1 MRLGPYLLW
10 GNAMAAGTRFS
21 RAFVKAAVSGTLAV
35 MPSVAEAHVKW
46 FTTTDVATPP
56 LRPAVVLTPLF
67 GGVLA
72 AASLALFVG
81 VLLGGWIAKRWPSF
95 TSPGL
100 KFASTEERL
109 IRAAT
114 GAYFIF
120 VSSHGGVILTP
131 ELRSPESW
139 IPAVQFVAAMALI
152 WQPTCAV
159 AGAIILLLY
168 GFAVDRYGI
177 FHLTDYLFFPAL
189 AFYLI
194 SLALPRWRL
203 VVLREPLLTGAL
215 AFSLAWTAIEK
226 FVYPQWTYAVVATH
240 PSIAFG
246 LPVPFVVVVAGFVE
260 FTLAFYLIVGRG
272 LVRIGGAVYAMIFI
286 AAMPSFGKLD
296 VYGHL
301 VIVAT
306 LVITMLRGATPF
318 QRFWHRRQGTLM
330 VDAAWIMALYWMA
343 LVLFFA
349 AYYALQ
355 ASVRG

>member
-1 MRLGPYLLW
+1 MSAAVRTK
-10 GNAMAAGTRFS
+10 GNAVRVCIAAAT
-21 RAFVKAAVSGTLAV
+21 AAIV
-35 MPSVAEAHVKW
+35 PSVADAHVKW
-46 FTTTDVATPP
+46 FTATNVATPP
-56 LRPAVVLTPLF
+56 LRLTAVVTPMF
-67 GGVLA
+67 GGALA
-72 AASLALFVG
+72 AASILLFCG
-81 VLLGGWIAKRWPSF
+81 VLLDGWIAGRWPSF
-95 TSPGL
+95 TSSGT
-100 KFASTEERL
+100 KSASVEERL

-152 WQPTCAV
+152 WQPTCAA
-159 AGAIILLLY
+159 AGGIILVLY
-168 GFAVDRYGI
+168 GYAVDRYGI
-177 FHLTDYLFFPAL
+177 FHLTDYAFFPAL

-194 SLALPRWRL
+194 SLSLPGWRL
-203 VVLREPLLTGAL
+203 ATIREPLLTGAL

-246 LPVPFVVVVAGFVE
+246 LSVPFVVVVAGFVE

-272 LVRIGGAVYAMIFI
+272 LVRIAGAVYALVFI

-318 QRFWHRRQGTLM
+318 QRFWHRYDGRI
-330 VDAAWIMALYWMA
+330 VADAAWITMLYWIA
-343 LVLFFA
+343 LGLFTA

-355 ASVRG
+355 TSVHQ

>member
-1 MRLGPYLLW
+1 MPPAVCSTRLAVRACAAA
-10 GNAMAAGTRFS
+10 AMAMAP
-21 RAFVKAAVSGTLAV
+21 VAAD
-35 MPSVAEAHVKW
+35 AHVKW
-46 FTTTDVATPP
+46 FTTTNVATPP

-72 AASLALFVG
+72 AASVALFLG
-81 VLLGGWIAKRWPSF
+81 VLLGGWIAGRWPTF
-95 TSPGL
+95 ASPGT
-100 KFASTEERL
+100 KFANMEERL

-131 ELRSPESW
+131 ELRSPETW
-139 IPAVQFVAAMALI
+139 IPVVQFVAAMALI
-152 WQPTCAV
+152 WQPTCAL
-159 AGAIILLLY
+159 AGAIVLLLF

-177 FHLTDYLFFPAL
+177 FHLTDYMFFPAL

-194 SLALPRWRL
+194 SLSLPGWRL
-203 VVLREPLLTGAL
+203 ASVREPLLTGAL

-226 FVYPQWTYAVVATH
+226 FVYPQWTYAVVALH
-240 PSIAFG
+240 PGIAFG

-272 LVRIGGAVYAMIFI
+272 LVRIGGAGYALIFI

-306 LVITMLRGATPF
+306 LLITVLRGATPL
-318 QRFWHRRQGTLM
+318 QRFWHQRHGLL
-330 VDAAWIMALYWMA
+330 VADAAWIMLLYWMA
-343 LVLFFA
+343 LTLFFV
-349 AYYALQ
+349 AYYAMQ
-355 ASVRG
+355 MTVPG